1 MRIGTALIIW
11 AVSVITAGAQ
21 DFPTRPITL
30 VVPFPAG
37 GAADGVGR
45 TIADAMREQIGQ
57 TVVIDNRVGGNT
69 VVGMQYVSR
78 APADGYTLLL
88 SSEAGQAVL
97 PAIDPSFKIDALNEF
112 TPLSLSAGFGHALV
126 VRKSLGI
133 NSVQELI
140 ARAKAEPGK
149 LNFGSGGVGTASQ
162 ISMELL
168 KRRVGIDMVHVPYRG
183 SQAAWTDLI
192 AGTLDFNVQSMPV
205 LTPHLGNPDIKILA
219 VLSPQRIDRLPD
231 VPTMVEL
238 GFPGFIFTSWMA
250 VFGPAGLPAPIMQ
263 RLEHAL
269 VAATKSPESQKRL
282 HAIGFDPFGTD
293 GKALDEFQRDEAR
306 KWKDIARETGFSMGR

>member
-1 MRIGTALIIW
+1 
-11 AVSVITAGAQ
+11 
-21 DFPTRPITL
+21 
-30 VVPFPAG
+30 VV
-37 GAADGVGR
+37 V
-45 TIADAMREQIGQ
+45 
-57 TVVIDNRVGGNT
+57 DNRVGGNT
-69 VVGMQYVSR
+69 VVGMQSVSR

-97 PAIDPSFKIDALNEF
+97 PAIDPNFKIDVLNEF

-126 VRKSLGI
+126 VRKGLGI
-133 NSVQELI
+133 NSVEQLI
-140 ARAKAEPGK
+140 ARAKREPGK

-192 AGTLDFNVQSMPV
+192 GGTLDCNVQSMPV
-205 LTPHLGNPDIKILA
+205 LTPHIGSPDIKILA

-231 VPTMVEL
+231 VPTMIEL
-238 GFPGFIFTSWMA
+238 GFPNFIFTSWMA
-250 VFGPAGLPAPIMQ
+250 VFGPAALPEPIVQ
-263 RLEHAL
+263 KLEHAL
-269 VAATKSPESQKRL
+269 VAATRSPGVQKRL
-282 HAIGFDPFGTD
+282 HSIGFEPFGMDAKT
-293 GKALDEFQRDEAR
+293 LDQFQRSEAR

>member
-1 MRIGTALIIW
+1 MRTCLALI
-11 AVSVITAGAQ
+11 ALVMSVLSSNAQ
-21 DFPTRPITL
+21 EFPSRSITL

-45 TIADAMREQIGQ
+45 TLADGLRDQINQ
-57 TVVIDNRVGGNT
+57 AVVVDNRVGGNT
-69 VVGMQYVSR
+69 VVGMQSVSR
-78 APADGYTLLL
+78 APADGHTLLL

-133 NSVQELI
+133 SSVQELI
-140 ARAKAEPGK
+140 ARAKESPGK
-149 LNFGSGGVGTASQ
+149 LNFGSGGAGTASQ

-183 SQAAWTDLI
+183 SQAAWTDLLG
-192 AGTLDFNVQSMPV
+192 GTLDFNVQSLPV
-205 LTPHLGNPDIKILA
+205 LTPHIDNPNIKILA
-219 VLSPQRIDRLPD
+219 VLSSQRIEKLPD

-238 GFPGFIFTSWMA
+238 GLPGFIFTSWMA
-250 VFGPAGLPAPIMQ
+250 VFAPAGLPLQISQKLERGLIAAVKAP
-263 RLEHAL
+263 EA
-269 VAATKSPESQKRL
+269 QKRL
-282 HAIGFDPFGTD
+282 RAIGFDPFGTD
-293 GKALDEFQRDEAR
+293 AKALDDFQRSEAV
-306 KWKDIARETGFSMGR
+306 KWREIARETGFSMTR

>member
-1 MRIGTALIIW
+1 MRIWLVFVVWTASLAI
-11 AVSVITAGAQ
+11 AGAQ
-21 DFPTRPITL
+21 DFPNRPITL

-45 TIADAMREQIGQ
+45 TIAEALRDQIGQ
-57 TVVIDNRVGGNT
+57 TVVVDNKVGGNT

-97 PAIDPSFKIDALNEF
+97 PAIDPNFKIDALGEF

-140 ARAKAEPGK
+140 TRAKAEPGK
-149 LNFGSGGVGTASQ
+149 LNFGSGGAGTASQ

-192 AGTLDFNVQSMPV
+192 GGTLDFNVQSMPV
-205 LTPHLGNPDIKILA
+205 LTPHIGNPNIKILA
-219 VLSPQRIDRLPD
+219 VLSPKRIENLPD
-231 VPTMVEL
+231 VPSMVEL

-250 VFGPAGLPAPIMQ
+250 VFGPAALPTPIIQ
-263 RLEHAL
+263 RLENAL
-269 VAATKSPESQKRL
+269 VAGLKSPETRKRL
-282 HAIGFDPFGTD
+282 QAIGFDPLGT
-293 GKALDEFQRDEAR
+293 GAKELDEFQRSEAQ
-306 KWKDIARETGFSMGR
+306 KWKDIARETGFSMPR